1 MRKWLRLTLFIAGGI
16 LGVLILLF
24 LGLALYIR
32 ANKADFLKQI
42 TEQIDGRISG
52 KLTIGDMEPSL
63 VRNFPNISLNLS
75 KVQLQDSLFASH
87 HRYLLDIQHIYV
99 KLNTWSLLKKRVK
112 IKEVILENGGI
123 CLYTDSTGYTNTSVF
138 QHKSTSSPSKQ
149 ADIGELRMENVTFV
163 IENKQ
168 KQKYFDLLVKEM
180 SGSMMNQG
188 DSVAI
193 TLHTKIRSRHFEFNT
208 VKGSYLKDKEMDL
221 PLKLSF
227 NRKTKV
233 LHIPG
238 QKISIDGKP
247 VTLGGNFVFD
257 EKPPAFSLQIIA
269 NELLLKEGASWLPP
283 GISGKLST
291 LGLQKPLDVTAN
303 IDGYM
308 KYRDT
313 PHVIVSWKTTD
324 NVLQSSLGAWS
335 SCSFTGR
342 FNNQVL
348 DIPDHTDANS
358 AVSIFNLAATLGT
371 VPVKADTI
379 RVVNLKQPL
388 LRGHFQSSFPLANLN
403 DNSNSLPLHFNAGQA
418 VADLNYTGPIMKDDT
433 SASSL
438 MGVVQVNGAG
448 FTYAPRSL
456 QFKDCNATL
465 RFTGQ
470 DLLLENVKVQSANS
484 TLFMNGK
491 MKNVLNFYFTAPD
504 KILLE
509 WNIRSPLVD
518 LNEFRSY
525 LSPRQ
530 GKKPSAAARKAHIGR
545 VGNQLESVLE
555 ACNVNMQVQLDK
567 TVYKHFTA
575 QQVKATLLLTA
586 DDILLNRIS
595 LQHAGGTL
603 GLQGKI
609 HQQGINN
616 YFDIAASLT
625 NVNISQLF
633 YAFDNFGIDGLTY
646 KNLQGI
652 ATVKTNMKGNVLD
665 NGTLAKRS
673 LNGTIQLNMKKGALL
688 DFSPLGDIGNFLFRK
703 RRLDSITFAN
713 LNNTFRVE
721 NGKVYIPPMRVA
733 SSAVNIDLQGVY
745 GIGGGTNI
753 QMEVPLRNP
762 NKDTSV
768 TDPTERFKRSRKGII
783 LRLRA
788 IDGPDGKVKIKMGKG
803 DESK

>member
-16 LGVLILLF
+16 LGILL
-24 LGLALYIR
+24 LLLIGLALYIR

-42 TEQIDGRISG
+42 TAQIDGRISG

-63 VRNFPNISLNLS
+63 VKNFPNISLNLS
-75 KVQLQDSLFASH
+75 HVQLQDSLFVTH
-87 HRYLLDIQHIYV
+87 HRYLMDIQHIYI
-99 KLNTWSLLKKRVK
+99 KLNTWSLLRKRLK
-112 IKEVILENGGI
+112 IKEVILENGSI
-123 CLYTDSTGYTNTSVF
+123 CLYTDSSGYTNTSLF
-138 QHKSTSSPSKQ
+138 RPKSPSSPSKQ
-149 ADIGELRMENVTFV
+149 ADIGKLQLENVSFV

-168 KQKYFDLLVKEM
+168 KQKLFDLLIKEL
-180 SGSMMNQG
+180 SGSLVNHG
-188 DSVAI
+188 DSAAI
-193 TLHTKIRSRHFEFNT
+193 SLYTRILSRQFEFNT
-208 VKGSYLKDKEMDL
+208 LKGSYLKDKELDL
-221 PLKLSF
+221 PLLLSF
-227 NRKTKV
+227 NRKSKV
-233 LHIPG
+233 LRIPG
-238 QKISIDGKP
+238 QKIMIDGKP
-247 VTLGGNFVFD
+247 VTLGGTFVFT
-257 EKPPAFSLQIIA
+257 EKPPSFSLRIIA
-269 NELLLKEGASWLPP
+269 NELLLSEGASWLPP
-283 GISGKLST
+283 NISGKLNNI
-291 LGLQKPLDVTAN
+291 GLQKPLDATAN

-313 PHVIVSWKTTD
+313 PHVVVTWKTTG

-335 SCSFTGR
+335 NCSFTGR

-348 DIPDHTDANS
+348 DIPDHTDAN
-358 AVSIFNLAATLGT
+358 AAISIFNLSAALGA
-371 VPVKADTI
+371 VPLMADTI

-388 LRGHFQSSFPLANLN
+388 LRGHFKSSFPLTNLN
-403 DNSNSLPLHFNAGQA
+403 DNANALPLHFDSGQA
-418 VADLNYTGPIMKDDT
+418 VADLNYTGPIMKNDT

-438 MGVVQVNGAG
+438 MGIVQVSGAA
-448 FTYAPRSL
+448 FTYAPRAL
-456 QFKDCNATL
+456 QFKNCNATL

-470 DLLLENVKVQSANS
+470 DLLLENIRLQSANS
-484 TLFMNGK
+484 TLFMNGQ

-509 WNIRSPLVD
+509 WNIHSPLVD

-525 LSPRQ
+525 LSPRK
-530 GKKPSAAARKAHIGR
+530 GKKQSVAARKAKIGR

-555 ACNVNMQVQLDK
+555 ACNVKMQVQLDK

-575 QQVKATLLLTA
+575 QQVNASLLLTA

-595 LQHAGGTL
+595 LQHASGTL

-616 YFDIAASLT
+616 FFDVAASFT
-625 NVNISQLF
+625 NVNLSQLF
-633 YAFDNFGIDGLTY
+633 YAFDNFGMDGLTY
-646 KNLQGI
+646 KNIKGI
-652 ATVKTNMKGNVLD
+652 ASVKTNMKGNVLD

-673 LNGTIQLNMKKGALL
+673 LNGTIQLSMKKGALV

-703 RRLDSITFAN
+703 RRLDSITIAN

-721 NGKVYIPPMRVA
+721 NGKVYIPPMRVS

-762 NKDTSV
+762 NKDTSI
-768 TDPTERFKRSRKGII
+768 TDPQERFRRSRKGII

-788 IDGPDGKVKIKMGKG
+788 VDEGGKVKIKMGKG
-803 DESK
+803 DDE